1 MKRLHFTASRSFNIL
16 LLCAISTVA
25 AYAQGTAR
33 IKLESLDKL
42 SAKATELV
50 RKEDPAR
57 GGGGMVYVRCF
68 EFERAG
74 DYREA
79 DLREIRAQLQAQG
92 WSRFM
97 KVAVDDDKGV
107 DDETT
112 EIYIFGKTAGG
123 DTYGGMTIITTEP
136 KELTVVNIVGQGNVK
151 DIKRQTNKAEPP
163 R

>member
-1 MKRLHFTASRSFNIL
+1 MKRLHFTAFKSFNIL
-16 LLCAISTVA
+16 LLCSISTVA
-25 AYAQGTAR
+25 AHAQGAAR

-42 SAKATELV
+42 SAKATEVV
-50 RKEDPAR
+50 RKEDPAK
-57 GGGGMVYVRCF
+57 GGGGTVYVRCF

-74 DYREA
+74 DYGEA
-79 DLREIRAQLQAQG
+79 DLREIRAQLQTEG

-97 KVAVDDDKGV
+97 KVAVEDDNRV

-151 DIKRQTNKAEPP
+151 DIKRQTNKAEPK